1 MQGRED
7 KYFINMCRWIYGLA
21 CHSSTSCFQFC
32 PWQVCLLPTENHT
45 FSFSALCGASNTGAL
60 FLLKPILSCSVTPK
74 TDSTWKKIKIL
85 CQLYRNSWVMIKK
98 VRDSFPWGTKISRRE
113 GYSILEAVLCHL
125 NLVLPWEWGELEQDW
140 EGTGSRGPLWMDS
153 VTYLSFSYQKNR
165 CKEKKKNQCYNSH
178 FCSSQTTHCWCPTT
192 PPLSILDP
200 AWGGRPGGG

>member
-1 MQGRED
+1 MVWLVTVQPVV
-7 KYFINMCRWIYGLA
+7 F
-21 CHSSTSCFQFC
+21 SSAHDRSVSCPLKTTPSLFLHCVEPLILELCSFWN
-32 PWQVCLLPTENHT
+32 PSWVVLLPQNWLNLE
-45 FSFSALCGASNTGAL
+45 
-60 FLLKPILSCSVTPK
+60 
-74 TDSTWKKIKIL
+74 KIKIL
-85 CQLYRNSWVMIKK
+85 HQLYRNSWVMIKK

-125 NLVLPWEWGELEQDW
+125 NLVPPWDWGELEQDW